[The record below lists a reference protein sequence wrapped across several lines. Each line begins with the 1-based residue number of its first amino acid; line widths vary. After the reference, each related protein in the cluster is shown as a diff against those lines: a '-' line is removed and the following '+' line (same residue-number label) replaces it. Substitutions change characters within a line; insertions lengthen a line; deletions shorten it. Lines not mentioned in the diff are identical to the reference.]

1 MNQVTRDFWM
11 RVWGNILLHLYSQKK
26 ALSAPTSG
34 KQHCKREQRNSWKEG
49 HSVLAPV
56 ADRCSAADQLRV
68 EAALTAYYLHS
79 DGAFGAGPLRYIDAS
94 ESQLRMALNIAQ
106 DADPVRLLAAACGG
120 PAAMI
125 DALANGVVPFKP
137 KPGLPGFF
145 RFLVMTC
152 AIVATAD
159 NNDSTQEF
167 GENLARAFGTQNPFN
182 NRSSLPD
189 LWLRLQDW
197 CDEAHAAGEAIRQ
210 VMLPPPGTGKHLGLT
225 NAITFPSWRDVKRL
239 RQLLD
244 RRSEYRS
251 IVDPVGAAIQL
262 APLVENDASF
272 SSAMRQAST
281 EYRQLYLS
289 KASLLGLH
297 RFWVALAGLL
307 RERHSPTAERFFVP
321 RLELRFGA
329 TLDDVELRVV
339 LADMKGNV
347 DPLQVLEDFP
357 DLVLAQTASW
367 TSQRVGKN
375 ASEALVS
382 AISRGGVPFVESR
395 FGVWHSSLLQPSVPT
410 RCLLLLSKQN
420 RDVALKWGV
429 STEPIGDEWRLAG
442 PIPAR
447 DCRSVYQYLGRSI
460 EPAGSPSQAMMLVGE
475 HRTGSG
481 LLGRESLLPQIRIAG
496 PGAVTLRPVQENGV
510 KCQLRPDSEDLYSIV
525 TDTPLEGA
533 YKLRLDEDVIPS
545 AEPLAI
551 ETSVVF
557 FRDAL
562 EHAKLGDIDESTWR
576 RREEARVRS
585 TPGPIVVTDLTD
597 DCPPV
602 DSERSARFQ
611 DCLEAL
617 YAGGRAGWSEQEL
630 VTTMRAVLG
639 DNALPIWDILR
650 GLMECGWLRPT
661 SNLRWRARRWWLTPP
676 SLIKIRNTE
685 GIEGLLL
692 VGSAPANIRRRFQQT
707 AQAAGCTVMERPGA
721 SEYTACMQLARGP
734 ALGEV
739 VEELGWVVT
748 ERPIC
753 TPMAAPDCWP
763 PENVDESR
771 HRRVGRWNWDSGG
784 FRSRDATNPGPVS
797 LERFRRERGDRDDIF
812 VVTGPGSARYVS
824 TCRTSA
830 IVEAYRR
837 ARIAMF
843 RWDGA
848 RLVRNSEDGHLVEP
862 LANLAMLSSCRS
874 PGPAL
879 VDGRWTYVYDM
890 TADCVGWIRSVFGQ
904 AFVDDRSALDTK
916 LSSPSAEAVGWSRNR
931 NVFRIQELT
940 PPPIGRR

>member
-1 MNQVTRDFWM
+1 M
-11 RVWGNILLHLYSQKK
+11 
-26 ALSAPTSG
+26 
-34 KQHCKREQRNSWKEG
+34 
-49 HSVLAPV
+49 LAPV

-137 KPGLPGFF
+137 RPGLPGFF

-244 RRSEYRS
+244 RRMEYRS

-510 KCQLRPDSEDLYSIV
+510 KCQLRPDSEDRYSIV

-585 TPGPIVVTDLTD
+585 TRGPIVVTDLTD

-639 DNALPIWDILR
+639 DNALPVWDILR

>member
-1 MNQVTRDFWM
+1 M
-11 RVWGNILLHLYSQKK
+11 
-26 ALSAPTSG
+26 
-34 KQHCKREQRNSWKEG
+34 
-49 HSVLAPV
+49 LAPV

-137 KPGLPGFF
+137 RPGLPGFF

-167 GENLARAFGTQNPFN
+167 GKNLARAFGTQNPFN

-244 RRSEYRS
+244 RRTENRS

-281 EYRQLYLS
+281 EYRHLYLS

-297 RFWVALAGLL
+297 RFWVALASLL
-307 RERHSPTAERFFVP
+307 RERHATTAERFFVP

-339 LADMKGNV
+339 LADMKGSV

-429 STEPIGDEWRLAG
+429 STEPIGDEWSLAG
-442 PIPAR
+442 PISAR

-576 RREEARVRS
+576 RREEVRVRS
-585 TPGPIVVTDLTD
+585 TRGPIVVTDLTD

-639 DNALPIWDILR
+639 DNALPVWDILR

-676 SLIKIRNTE
+676 SLIKITNTE
-685 GIEGLLL
+685 GVEGLLL

-707 AQAAGCTVMERPGA
+707 AQAAGCTVMERLGA

-812 VVTGPGSARYVS
+812 VVAGPGSARYVS

-931 NVFRIQELT
+931 NVFRIRELT

>member
-1 MNQVTRDFWM
+1 MLT
-11 RVWGNILLHLYSQKK
+11 
-26 ALSAPTSG
+26 
-34 KQHCKREQRNSWKEG
+34 
-49 HSVLAPV
+49 PV

-94 ESQLRMALNIAQ
+94 EPQLRMALKIAH

-120 PAAMI
+120 PAAMT

-137 KPGLPGFF
+137 RPGLPGFF

-167 GENLARAFGTQNPFN
+167 GKNLARAFGTQNPFN

-197 CDEAHAAGEAIRQ
+197 CDEAHTAGEAVRQ

-225 NAITFPSWRDVKRL
+225 NAITFPSWRDVRRL

-244 RRSEYRS
+244 RRTEYRS
-251 IVDPVGAAIQL
+251 IVDTVGAAIKL

-272 SSAMRQAST
+272 SSAMRQASA
-281 EYRQLYLS
+281 EYRQLYLR

-307 RERHSPTAERFFVP
+307 TERHSPTAERFFVP

-329 TLDDVELRVV
+329 TLGDVELRVV

-357 DLVLAQTASW
+357 DRVLAQTASW
-367 TSQRVGKN
+367 ASERVGKI

-395 FGVWHSSLLQPSVPT
+395 FGVWHSSLLQPPVPT
-410 RCLLLLSKQN
+410 RCLLLLSKKN

-447 DCRSVYQYLGRSI
+447 DCRSVYQYLGRGI
-460 EPAGSPSQAMMLVGE
+460 EPAGPPFQAMMLVGG

-481 LLGRESLLPQIRIAG
+481 LLGRDALLPQIRIAG
-496 PGAVTLRPVQENGV
+496 PGAVTLRPVQEDGV
-510 KCQLRPDSEDLYSIV
+510 KCQLRHDSDNLYSIIAC
-525 TDTPLEGA
+525 TPLKGT
-533 YKLRLDEDVIPS
+533 YKLRLDENMIPS

-551 ETSVVF
+551 ETSVAF
-557 FRDAL
+557 FPDAV
-562 EHAKLGDIDESTWR
+562 EHAELGDTEEATWR

-585 TPGPIVVTDLTD
+585 TCGPIVLTD
-597 DCPPV
+597 ITDDHPPV
-602 DSERSARFQ
+602 DSERSAQFQ
-611 DCLEAL
+611 DCLEAV
-617 YAGGRAGWSEQEL
+617 YAGGRVGWSEQEL
-630 VTTMRAVLG
+630 VSTMRAVLG
-639 DNALPIWDILR
+639 DNAPPIWDILR

-676 SLIKIRNTE
+676 SLIRVRNRE

-734 ALGEV
+734 ALDEV
-739 VEELGWVVT
+739 AEELAWAVT
-748 ERPIC
+748 EPPIC
-753 TPMAAPDCWP
+753 KPMAAPDCWP

-771 HRRVGRWNWDSGG
+771 HQRVGRWNWAKGG
-784 FRSRDATNPGPVS
+784 FRSLDTTNPGPVN

-812 VVTGPGSARYVS
+812 VVTGPGSTRYVTTS
-824 TCRTSA
+824 RTSA

-879 VDGRWTYVYDM
+879 MDGRWTYVYGM
-890 TADCVGWIRSVFGQ
+890 TADCVGWIRSMFGH
-904 AFVDDRSALDTK
+904 AFVDDRSALDAK
-916 LSSPSAEAVGWSRNR
+916 LSRLSAEALGWSRNR
-931 NVFRIQELT
+931 NVFRVQELM
-940 PPPIGRR
+940 PPPVGRQ

>member
-1 MNQVTRDFWM
+1 M
-11 RVWGNILLHLYSQKK
+11 
-26 ALSAPTSG
+26 
-34 KQHCKREQRNSWKEG
+34 
-49 HSVLAPV
+49 

-68 EAALTAYYLHS
+68 EAALTAYYLHT

-94 ESQLRMALNIAQ
+94 EPQLRKALNVAH
-106 DADPVRLLAAACGG
+106 DVDPVRFLAAACGG
-120 PAAMI
+120 AAAMS
-125 DALANGVVPFKP
+125 DALTNGVVPFKP

-182 NRSSLPD
+182 NRSSLPN
-189 LWLRLQDW
+189 LWRRLQDW
-197 CDEAHAAGEAIRQ
+197 SDEARAAGEPVRQ

-225 NAITFPSWRDVKRL
+225 NAITFPSWRDVRRL

-244 RRSEYRS
+244 RRTEYRS
-251 IVDPVGAAIQL
+251 IIDPVGAAIQL

-272 SSAMRQAST
+272 SLAMRQASV
-281 EYRQLYLS
+281 EYRQRYLR

-307 RERHSPTAERFFVP
+307 TERHLPTAERFFAP
-321 RLELRFGA
+321 RLELRFGT

-339 LADMKGNV
+339 LADRKGNI
-347 DPLQVLEDFP
+347 DPLQVLEGFP
-357 DLVLAQTASW
+357 DLVLAQTAPW
-367 TSQRVGKN
+367 AGQRVGKN
-375 ASEALVS
+375 ASEALIS
-382 AISRGGVPFVESR
+382 AISRGAVPFLESR
-395 FGVWHSSLLQPSVPT
+395 FGVWHSSLFQPSVST
-410 RCLLLLSKQN
+410 RCLLLLSKKN

-429 STEPIGDEWRLAG
+429 SSEPIGDEWSLAG

-447 DCRSVYQYLGRSI
+447 DCRSVYQYLGPSI
-460 EPAGSPSQAMMLVGE
+460 EPAGSPSQAMMLVGG

-481 LLGRESLLPQIRIAG
+481 FLGRGALLPQIRIAG
-496 PGAVTLRPVQENGV
+496 PGTVTLRPVQENGV
-510 KCQLRPDSEDLYSIV
+510 KCQLRLDSDDRYSIGA
-525 TDTPLEGA
+525 DTPLEGA
-533 YKLRLDEDVIPS
+533 YKLRLDENMIPS

-557 FRDAL
+557 FPDAL
-562 EHAKLGDIDESTWR
+562 EHAQLGAIDEATWR

-585 TPGPIVVTDLTD
+585 TRGPIVLTD
-597 DCPPV
+597 ISADRAPDV
-602 DSERSARFQ
+602 QRSALFQ
-611 DCLEAL
+611 DYLEAL

-630 VTTMRAVLG
+630 VSTMRTVLG
-639 DNALPIWDILR
+639 EDAPPVWDILR
-650 GLMECGWLRPT
+650 GLMECGWLRPI

-676 SLIKIRNTE
+676 SLIRVRDTE

-707 AQAAGCTVMERPGA
+707 AQTAGCTVIERPGA
-721 SEYTACMQLARGP
+721 SEYTASMQLARGP
-734 ALGEV
+734 TLDMVAEELAWAV
-739 VEELGWVVT
+739 VEP
-748 ERPIC
+748 PIC
-753 TPMAAPDCWP
+753 IALAAPDCWP
-763 PENVDESR
+763 SEDVDESR
-771 HRRVGRWNWDSGG
+771 HRRVARWDWRIGG
-784 FRSRDATNPGPVS
+784 FRSLDTTNPGPVN

-812 VVTGPGSARYVS
+812 VVSGPNSARYATTS
-824 TCRTSA
+824 RTSA

-843 RWDGA
+843 RWDGD

-862 LANLAMLSSCRS
+862 LARLAMLSSCRS

-879 VDGRWTYVYDM
+879 VDGCWTYVYDM
-890 TADCVGWIRSVFGQ
+890 NEDCVAWIRSGFGK
-904 AFVDDRSALDTK
+904 AFVQHPSALDAK
-916 LSSPSAEAVGWSRNR
+916 LSGLSAETLGWSRNR
-931 NVFRIQELT
+931 NVFRVQQMT
-940 PPPIGRR
+940 PPAVGRR